1 MNIKIFLLSLAVA
14 GYAQANISPAGFE
27 AFPNDYFVETGTFN
41 GQGIRYA
48 LRAQFPEIHSIELMP
63 VIIKDVLPIFQHNE
77 KVHIHQG
84 DSGKML
90 YEIIKGFDKPITFW
104 LDAHSDIVVDNQKC
118 TPLLEE
124 LEQIKL
130 HHIKTHT
137 ILIDDMH
144 CCGTVL
150 FDGITQEQI
159 AEKVKEVNPEYEISY
174 VPGGDDAEYPVNVMV
189 ARVPK
194 SQAANQ

>member
-1 MNIKIFLLSLAVA
+1 MNSKIFLLSLAVA

-27 AFPNDYFVETGTFN
+27 AFPNDYFVETGTFS
-41 GQGIRYA
+41 GQGINYA
-48 LRAQFPEIHSIELMP
+48 LRAKFPEIHSIELLP
-63 VIIKDVLPIFQHNE
+63 VNVKNVSRMFQNNDN
-77 KVHIHQG
+77 VHIHEG
-84 DSGKML
+84 DSGKIL
-90 YEIIKGFDKPITFW
+90 YDVIKDFDKPITFW
-104 LDAHSDIVVDNQKC
+104 LDAHSGIDNANQKN
-118 TPLLEE
+118 TPILEE

-144 CCGTVL
+144 CSGTVL
-150 FDGITQEQI
+150 FDGITKEQI

-194 SQAANQ
+194 VVDQ